1 LIKFGRNLIKIG
13 KKVTKMGQ
21 NLKKIGKKNLK
32 KIGKTKL
39 RQITCHK
46 IWPSSFS
53 PTGRTTGPYSP
64 LTTPSE
70 WTMTSCSSWQQI
82 KART

>member
-1 LIKFGRNLIKIG
+1 
-13 KKVTKMGQ
+13 MGQ

-46 IWPSSFS
+46 IWLDETLP
-53 PTGRTTGPYSP
+53 
-64 LTTPSE
+64 
-70 WTMTSCSSWQQI
+70 
-82 KART
+82 